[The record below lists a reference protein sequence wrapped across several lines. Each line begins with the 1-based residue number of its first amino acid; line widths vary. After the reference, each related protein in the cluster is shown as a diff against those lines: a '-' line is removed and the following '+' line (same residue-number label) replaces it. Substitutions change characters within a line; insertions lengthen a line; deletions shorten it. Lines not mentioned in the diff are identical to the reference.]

1 MEELALHPTV
11 KPVEMIADAL
21 RDVSGRGEIV
31 LDLFGGS
38 GSTLIAAEKTG
49 RQARLCEIDP
59 IYCDRILARWEA
71 YAKDDAERLIC
82 GWAPSAPGHLEAAE

>member
-1 MEELALHPTV
+1 MADLALHPTV
-11 KPVEMIADAL
+11 KPVQLIADAL

-31 LDLFGGS
+31 LDGFGGS

-49 RQARLCEIDP
+49 RRARLCEIDP

-71 YAKDDAERLIC
+71 YAQDDAARLETE
-82 GWAPSAPGHLEAAE
+82 GAAAADGQAVAP